1 VELEVLDDLP
11 GYFGADD
18 DDAAGGP
25 EPIPFPPL
33 TDVVG
38 ALVEALRQ
46 PPPLLVPPPMATT
59 KPAPLTSSVRR
70 ILPLPFDDVAARFDR
85 SCALRLDTA
94 RPGWRADIS
103 GRCGWLA
110 FTAPPSAA
118 GAERSLLGRLHVPF
132 HWRAVAV
139 EVLVAPWSTARTELR
154 LGMANNRR
162 FHVPWR
168 FFDAAHDVADVL
180 RGELLA

>member
-1 VELEVLDDLP
+1 MDIEVLDDLP

-18 DDAAGGP
+18 ELASGP
-25 EPIPFPPL
+25 DPLPLVPL

-70 ILPLPFDDVAARFDR
+70 ILPLSFDDAAG
-85 SCALRLDTA
+85 RLQRYCGSLLATA
-94 RPGWRADIS
+94 PAGWRADIPA
-103 GRCGWLA
+103 RAGWLSFA
-110 FTAPPSAA
+110 EPPL
-118 GAERSLLGRLHVPF
+118 GTGWERTLPGRLHVPF
-132 HWRAVAV
+132 HWRAVSV
-139 EVLVAPWSTARTELR
+139 DVLVAQWSATRTELR

-180 RGELLA
+180 RSELLT